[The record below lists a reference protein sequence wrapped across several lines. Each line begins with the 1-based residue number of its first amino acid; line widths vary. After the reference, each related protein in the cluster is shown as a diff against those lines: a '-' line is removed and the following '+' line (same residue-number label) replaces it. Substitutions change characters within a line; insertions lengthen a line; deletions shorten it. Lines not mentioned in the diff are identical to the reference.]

1 MTETN
6 RQRAESAIDVAYD
19 STSEHAG
26 VQAQL
31 ATAHA
36 LLAVADEI
44 ASLRDSLISVLKTP
58 VVTADVTRPPTCWAP
73 PGADGLCVSHG
84 RHPHQGAKCLN
95 CPPCSGHSFPTG
107 PLHDVDPYG
116 VHIAHVEE
124 TGLPATSLRAARAT
138 EGGGA

>member
-19 STSEHAG
+19 SKSEHAG

-44 ASLRDSLISVLKTP
+44 AALRDSVISTLMKP
-58 VVTADVTRPPTCWAP
+58 VVTAEITQQPKCWAP
-73 PGADGLCVSHG
+73 PGADGFCVSHG
-84 RHPHQGAKCLN
+84 RHPHQGAKCLH
-95 CPPCSGHSFPTG
+95 CPPCSGHSFPAG
-107 PLHDVDPYG
+107 PLHDLDPYAAD
-116 VHIAHVEE
+116 IAHVEE
-124 TGLPATSLRAARAT
+124 TGIRATALRAARAA
-138 EGGGA
+138 ESGEA